1 MKKAELGEMSISQE
15 LEEDD
20 FFDKYIQRK
29 VEKLEVQEQT
39 DSIKRMEE
47 LNNPNYHLRADFTQ
61 PLALRS
67 VSTFNMVESLARRE
81 LPFDPSQESSWIS
94 DPSVGIEMEFPRQ
107 FLAEEPTRF
116 INDLSSSFEV

>member
-1 MKKAELGEMSISQE
+1 MKKAELGEMSIIQE

-47 LNNPNYHLRADFTQ
+47 LNNLNYH
-61 PLALRS
+61 
-67 VSTFNMVESLARRE
+67 
-81 LPFDPSQESSWIS
+81 
-94 DPSVGIEMEFPRQ
+94 
-107 FLAEEPTRF
+107 
-116 INDLSSSFEV
+116 